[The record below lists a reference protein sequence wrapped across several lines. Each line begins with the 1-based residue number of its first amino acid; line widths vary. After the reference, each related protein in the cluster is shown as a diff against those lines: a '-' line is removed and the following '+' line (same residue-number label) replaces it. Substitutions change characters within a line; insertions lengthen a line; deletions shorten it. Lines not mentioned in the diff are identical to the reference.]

1 MKARDEVEV
10 SKKGGTASELKEPD
24 SYKILKKMDVPNQK
38 GSYILLVCRCLIKKK
53 KFLLMLKYYH

>member
-53 KFLLMLKYYH
+53 NSC